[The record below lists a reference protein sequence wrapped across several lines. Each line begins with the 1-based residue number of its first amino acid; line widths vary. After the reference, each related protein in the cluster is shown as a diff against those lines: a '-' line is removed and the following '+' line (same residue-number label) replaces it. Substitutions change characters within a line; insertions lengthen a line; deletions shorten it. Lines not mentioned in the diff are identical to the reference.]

1 MASYKIVL
9 NIGGNA
15 VSNAER
21 LATVLAT
28 ANANAQALAAS
39 LRSVGVAASSIP
51 KTPVVVRTVGSARPA
66 TVGSTGMHRNDPRYT
81 RHPYTRIASFG
92 YGFSLGGFS
101 GRLSS
106 ILQPDANG
114 KLFGM
119 DAAALAKGLNVTAIA
134 GNVVGAIGKALFRA
148 TKISTLTPIIGA
160 GLPMMAATKML
171 MSEGFASGVRLISR
185 RHQAQMGLGEAYLQ
199 VNENADYLAGS
210 YGLDRSTALSSINVL
225 TGLGV
230 GGSGRR
236 ININE
241 ATGLTKIGGLI
252 SQHAGVS
259 FERVMTNIQQLL
271 VQTVPNIRDIRELL
285 NQAPV
290 LSKYALREMDER
302 GVTGTDVRT
311 YLKDQQALL
320 SVLKRYELDNASNLG
335 MQARGQISLAMQDF
349 WASIAGN
356 NSWGYVGSSA
366 SKIIGSAS
374 GAINM
379 LLTSLSGNENF
390 QKWVENLSLTFENIA
405 NSGDKLVNKIIDI
418 TDALAAH
425 FGIDFGNETKS
436 RYNVGVTN
444 TIKNALDKEYTRE
457 MLFEKARAAGA
468 FRTTTPE
475 GQKAE
480 FEAIYRQYA
489 QEAEKSKLLRENL
502 TIYGTAS
509 NYLDLP
515 MRERAMDAFMGGQLK
530 RGSIIANE
538 KAFADFMQNAKSSYL
553 SPLYIPEGVKK
564 LENGKTAHP
573 NVPFFGASL
582 STALI
587 ASDFQNYLEKTAKIG
602 GLDPS
607 QFKSNAGA
615 SGDDLTGFNRDRR
628 SLEIHFHDKLVEW
641 NSEVVTNNPQEVVEY
656 VADNMDQIMSAAIQR
671 ALLGATTKM
680 GQRF

>member
-28 ANANAQALAAS
+28 ANANAQSLAAA

-51 KTPVVVRTVGSARPA
+51 KTPIVMRTAGAARTASTGSA
-66 TVGSTGMHRNDPRYT
+66 GMHRNDPRYT

-114 KLFGM
+114 RLFGM
-119 DAAALAKGLNVTAIA
+119 DAGALAKGLNVAAIA
-134 GNVVGAIGKALFRA
+134 GNVMASIGKALFKA
-148 TKISTLTPIIGA
+148 TKVSTLAPIVGGA
-160 GLPMMAATKML
+160 LPMFAATRML

-185 RHQAQMGLGEAYLQ
+185 RHQAQMGLGDSYLQ
-199 VNENADYLAGS
+199 ANENADYLAGS

-230 GGSGRR
+230 GGSSRR
-236 ININE
+236 INLNE

-290 LSKYALREMDER
+290 LSKYALREMDEK

-335 MQARGQISLAMQDF
+335 MQARGQIALAMQDF

-356 NSWGYVGSSA
+356 NSWGYVGSAS
-366 SKIIGSAS
+366 SKIIGSAAS
-374 GAINM
+374 GINA
-379 LLTSLSGNENF
+379 LLTAFSGNENF
-390 QKWVENLSLTFENIA
+390 QKWVENLSLTFENLA
-405 NSGDKLVNKIIDI
+405 KNGDSLVNKLIDW
-418 TDALAAH
+418 TDKIASYL
-425 FGIDFGNETKS
+425 GIDLGNETQS

-444 TIKNALDKEYTRE
+444 TIKNALGQQYTRE
-457 MLFEKARAAGA
+457 SLFEKAKASGA

-475 GQKAE
+475 GQQAE
-480 FEAIYRQYA
+480 FETIYRQYM
-489 QEAEKSKLLRENL
+489 QEAEKSRLLRESVTVYGKAFNYNDLSLSERSADAL
-502 TIYGTAS
+502 TGGLLKSAAVS
-509 NYLDLP
+509 GN
-515 MRERAMDAFMGGQLK
+515 ERAYREFM
-530 RGSIIANE
+530 E
-538 KAFADFMQNAKSSYL
+538 NAKPSYL
-553 SPLYIPEGVKK
+553 SPLYVPEGARR
-564 LENGKTAHP
+564 LSDGKTANP
-573 NVPFFGASL
+573 NIPFFGASL
-582 STALI
+582 STAMI
-587 ASDFQNYLEKTAKIG
+587 MQDFQDYLEKTAKIG

-607 QFKSNAGA
+607 KFKSNGAA

-641 NSEVVTNNPQEVVEY
+641 NSEIVTDNPQETVEY
-656 VADNMDQIMSAAIQR
+656 VADNMDQIVSAAIQR

>member
-28 ANANAQALAAS
+28 ANANAQSLAAA

-51 KTPVVVRTVGSARPA
+51 KTPVVVRAVGSARAA
-66 TVGSTGMHRNDPRYT
+66 TAGSTGMHRNDARYT

-114 KLFGM
+114 RLFGM
-119 DAAALAKGLNVTAIA
+119 DAGALAKGLNVTAIA
-134 GNVVGAIGKALFRA
+134 GNVVASIGKALFKL
-148 TKISTLTPIIGA
+148 TKVSTLA
-160 GLPMMAATKML
+160 PMLGSAIPMAAATKML

-185 RHQAQMGLGEAYLQ
+185 RHQARMGLGEGYLQ
-199 VNENADYLAGS
+199 ANANADYLANS

-230 GGSGRR
+230 GGSSRR
-236 ININE
+236 INLNE

-290 LSKYALREMDER
+290 LSKYALREMDEK
-302 GVTGTDVRT
+302 GVTGVDVRT

-335 MQARGQISLAMQDF
+335 MQARGQIALAMQDF

-356 NSWGYVGSSA
+356 TSWGYVGGAS
-366 SKIIGSAS
+366 SKIIGSAAS
-374 GAINM
+374 GINT
-379 LLTSLSGNENF
+379 LLTAFSGNENF
-390 QKWVENLSLTFENIA
+390 QKWVENLSLTFENLAKNGDTLI
-405 NSGDKLVNKIIDI
+405 SKLIDWTDKLSSM
-418 TDALAAH
+418 L
-425 FGIDFGNETKS
+425 GIDFGDETQA
-436 RYNVGVTN
+436 RYNVGVSN
-444 TIKNALDKEYTRE
+444 TIKNALGQEYTRE
-457 MLFEKARAAGA
+457 SLFEMAKKSGA
-468 FRTTTPE
+468 FRTNTPE

-480 FEAIYRQYA
+480 FEAMYSQYQ
-489 QEAEKSKLLRENL
+489 QEAEKSRLLREGI
-502 TIYGTAS
+502 TVYGKAS
-509 NYLDLP
+509 NFNDLP
-515 MRERAMDAFMGGQLK
+515 LSARSMDAFMGGRLK
-530 RGSIIANE
+530 QATAIANE
-538 KAFADFMQNAKSSYL
+538 QQYKEFTQNAKPSYL
-553 SPLYIPEGVKK
+553 SPLYVPDAVKK
-564 LENGKTAHP
+564 LENGKTANP

-587 ASDFQNYLEKTAKIG
+587 GQDFMNYLEKTAKVG

-607 QFKSNAGA
+607 QFTSNGGA
-615 SGDDLTGFNRDRR
+615 SGDDLKGFNRDRR

-641 NSEVVTNNPQEVVEY
+641 NSEIVTDSPQETVQY
-656 VADNMDQIMSAAIQR
+656 VADNMDQIVSAAIQR
-671 ALLGATTKM
+671 ALLGATNKM

>member
-28 ANANAQALAAS
+28 ANANAQSLAAA

-51 KTPVVVRTVGSARPA
+51 KTPVVVRAAGVGRAA
-66 TVGSTGMHRNDPRYT
+66 TSGPTGMHRNDPRYT

-92 YGFSLGGFS
+92 YGFSVGGFS

-119 DAAALAKGLNVTAIA
+119 DAGMLAKSVNVAAIA
-134 GNVVGAIGKALFRA
+134 GNVMASIGKALFKA
-148 TKISTLTPIIGA
+148 TKVSTLAPVLGSAI
-160 GLPMMAATKML
+160 PMAVATKVL

-185 RHQAQMGLGEAYLQ
+185 RHQARMGLGSSYLQ
-199 VNENADYLAGS
+199 ANENADYLAGS

-230 GGSGRR
+230 GGSSRR
-236 ININE
+236 ISMNE

-290 LSKYALREMDER
+290 LSKYALREMDEK
-302 GVTGTDVRT
+302 GVTGVDVRT

-335 MQARGQISLAMQDF
+335 MQARGQIALAMQDF

-356 NSWGYVGSSA
+356 TSWGYVGSAS
-366 SKIIGSAS
+366 SKIIGSAA
-374 GAINM
+374 GGFNT
-379 LLTSLSGNENF
+379 LLTTFAENENF
-390 QKWVENLSLTFENIA
+390 QKWVENLSLTFENLAKNGDSLI
-405 NSGDKLVNKIIDI
+405 NKLIDWTDKLSSYLGIDLGDK
-418 TDALAAH
+418 T
-425 FGIDFGNETKS
+425 ES

-444 TIKNALDKEYTRE
+444 TIKNALDQQYTKDL
-457 MLFEKARAAGA
+457 LFEKAKESGA
-468 FRTTTPE
+468 FRTTTAE
-475 GQKAE
+475 GQREE
-480 FEAIYRQYA
+480 FERIFSQYTR
-489 QEAEKSKLLRENL
+489 EAEKSELLRGN
-502 TIYGTAS
+502 ISVYGKTVDY
-509 NYLDLP
+509 NDLP
-515 MRERAMDAFMGGQLK
+515 VSERSMDAFMGGRRK
-530 RGSIIANE
+530 S
-538 KAFADFMQNAKSSYL
+538 AFASMNETAYKEFMSNAKPSYL
-553 SPLYIPEGVKK
+553 SPLYIPDAVKK
-564 LENGKTAHP
+564 LENGRTP
-573 NVPFFGASL
+573 NPNAPFFGASL
-582 STALI
+582 STAMI
-587 ASDFQNYLEKTAKIG
+587 ASDFQSYLEKTAKVG

-607 QFKSNAGA
+607 QFKSAGA

-641 NSEVVTNNPQEVVEY
+641 NSEIVTDSPQETVEY
-656 VADNMDQIMSAAIQR
+656 VADNMDQIVSAAIQR
-671 ALLGATTKM
+671 ALLGATNKI